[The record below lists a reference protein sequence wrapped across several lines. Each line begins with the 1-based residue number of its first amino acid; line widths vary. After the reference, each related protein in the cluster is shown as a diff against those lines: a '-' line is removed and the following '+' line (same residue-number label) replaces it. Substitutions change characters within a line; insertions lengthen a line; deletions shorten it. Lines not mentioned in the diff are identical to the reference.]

1 MTNFWKVFRFGVVGV
16 ATALLY
22 YALLYVAVESLG
34 MSPPV
39 GSSLVYAIVIGFN
52 YLMHYSWTFTSS
64 ATHTET
70 LKRYIFMTVCGFVI
84 NGVTM
89 FTGVSFLD
97 LNYFLVQTVSM
108 TLIVIWNFT
117 VSMLWVFRD

>member
-52 YLMHYSWTFTSS
+52 YLMHYSWTF
-64 ATHTET
+64 AEPAPHTKT
-70 LKRYIFMTVCGFVI
+70 LSRYLVMIFCGFLI
-84 NGVTM
+84 NGSIM
-89 FTGVSFLD
+89 YIGVSHFGI
-97 LNYFLVQTVSM
+97 NYL
-108 TLIVIWNFT
+108 LIQAVAFVMVILWNFS
-117 VSMLWVFRD
+117 VALLWVFRS